1 MQDKAYKILEK
12 SVDRWKMQRY
22 NGQKITEDGQRSF
35 SHAEI
40 DIRRKTEYGYDDE
53 HGHDDVHA
61 FCDVHMLLAIV
72 LRCFETNLIF
82 TNGSEDASRFFI
94 AFGWLSEEKHKGDEI
109 YATDYQ

>member
-1 MQDKAYKILEK
+1 MGSAAQVGRTAAMDEMAAAEGWTI
-12 SVDRWKMQRY
+12 VIR
-22 NGQKITEDGQRSF
+22 
-35 SHAEI
+35 HAEI
-40 DIRRKTEYGYDDE
+40 YICWKTAYGYDDE

-94 AFGWLSEEKHKGDEI
+94 ALRLALRGK
-109 YATDYQ
+109 TQRR

>member
-1 MQDKAYKILEK
+1 MGKRSQTID
-12 SVDRWKMQRY
+12 
-22 NGQKITEDGQRSF
+22 RSF
-35 SHAEI
+35 QHAEI
-40 DIRRKTEYGYDDE
+40 YNRRKTVYGYDNK

-94 AFGWLSEEKHKGDEI
+94 ASRLALRGK
-109 YATDYQ
+109 TQRR